1 MKRYDYLVVG
11 SGLYGAIFAHEAK
24 VKGKSVLVVDKR
36 PNIAGNVY
44 TEKQE
49 NKYEQII
56 NSILNLTKEVN
67 LPEELEEFENRYDV
81 YVSGSDQIWSARSC
95 ELAFCD
101 WKRFIKPYL
110 LEFTDRKKI
119 SYASSPNNMKSDELK
134 EIITDISK
142 FEYVSCRE
150 QESSNKL
157 EKMLNR
163 KVETVLDPTLLLYKE
178 EWKKLLHNWRNTYTN
193 EKYIFYYVLKGTR
206 SLNKDLK
213 IICNMA
219 KTRGYKVVTASP
231 LSVVLP
237 NKNIIN
243 ATKRTIT
250 SNKAV
255 AKKVAKKVL
264 GNKGYNSIKKMIKG

>member
-1 MKRYDYLVVG
+1 
-11 SGLYGAIFAHEAK
+11 
-24 VKGKSVLVVDKR
+24 
-36 PNIAGNVY
+36 
-44 TEKQE
+44 
-49 NKYEQII
+49 
-56 NSILNLTKEVN
+56 
-67 LPEELEEFENRYDV
+67 
-81 YVSGSDQIWSARSC
+81 
-95 ELAFCD
+95 
-101 WKRFIKPYL
+101 
-110 LEFTDRKKI
+110 
-119 SYASSPNNMKSDELK
+119 MKSDELK

-243 ATKRTIT
+243 AIDASVFDFLGLIRDAQYVITDSYHGTLFSINFNKNMYSLQKKPGDNKRVEQIAQELGFTERVIY
-250 SNKAV
+250 SLEDINFDSIIDYSIINFNRNNQR
-255 AKKVAKKVL
+255 KK
-264 GNKGYNSIKKMIKG
+264 SIDYLKNAIEN